1 MSRRFPTIVSTLCQ
15 EFDQT
20 ISKFKKH
27 KAADAGGWM
36 TETAQSC
43 LAHPRLK
50 TSLLEWTYGPAVST
64 NVPAQRVG
72 LIHAHRLVCLDK
84 GVGIRPILM
93 GMIRSKFLSHLL
105 LEKAKSDLEAF
116 LRDQQFGIGTP
127 QGGLAT
133 ALRATLAEHPSHVV
147 VCLDFKN
154 PFGTIERTSCMEN
167 LLGVCPHNPAWLDAV
182 NIMLS

>member
-1 MSRRFPTIVSTLCQ
+1 MSRCFPTIVSTHCR

-64 NVPAQRVG
+64 NIPAQRVG
-72 LIHAHRLVCLDK
+72 RIHTHRLVCLDK
-84 GVGIRPILM
+84 GVGIRPMLM
-93 GMIRSKFLSHLL
+93 GMIWSKFLSHLL
-105 LEKAKSDLEAF
+105 FKKSQV
-116 LRDQQFGIGTP
+116 R
-127 QGGLAT
+127 
-133 ALRATLAEHPSHVV
+133 
-147 VCLDFKN
+147 
-154 PFGTIERTSCMEN
+154 
-167 LLGVCPHNPAWLDAV
+167 LGSLSPRSTMWNRNPAGGPGHGLTSHFGRTPLACGC
-182 NIMLS
+182 LS